1 VHALTFVMI
10 AAYTGMRQAPVLNLR
25 ARDIDCDRRVM
36 WIGKEKAVQRE
47 QPIPKG
53 LADYLR
59 PLLRTMEPAPT
70 CSHRARRRRQALPG
84 QRDLRAVREAGE
96 PSSAHHAAHDAP
108 NDGEHGCTRGT

>member
-59 PLLRTMEPAPT
+59 PLLRTMEPDAYVFA
-70 CSHRARRRRQALPG
+70 SRKAKA
-84 QRDLRAVREAGE
+84 AGSTRSTG
-96 PSSAHHAAHDAP
+96 SS
-108 NDGEHGCTRGT
+108 RGA